1 MASTYPTNQTKETKK
16 RMSIIKYTKTEE
28 KDPKEVSEE
37 DKQKLEQEEN
47 IKKGT
52 VVIGFF
58 ISPLALMLLWNWLMP
73 GIFALGT
80 IGYLESLGLFI
91 MSRILFKNE
100 S

>member
-1 MASTYPTNQTKETKK
+1 
-16 RMSIIKYTKTEE
+16 MSIIKYTKTEE

-58 ISPLALMLLWNWLMP
+58 ISPLALMFLWNWLMP

>member
-1 MASTYPTNQTKETKK
+1 
-16 RMSIIKYTKTEE
+16 MSIIKYTKTEE
-28 KDPKEVSEE
+28 KEPESNEVSEE
-37 DKQKLEQEEN
+37 DKKKLEQEEN

>member
-1 MASTYPTNQTKETKK
+1 
-16 RMSIIKYTKTEE
+16 MSIIKYTKTEE

-58 ISPLALMLLWNWLMP
+58 ISPLALM
-73 GIFALGT
+73 
-80 IGYLESLGLFI
+80 
-91 MSRILFKNE
+91 
-100 S
+100 

>member
-1 MASTYPTNQTKETKK
+1 
-16 RMSIIKYTKTEE
+16 MSIIKYTKTEE
-28 KDPKEVSEE
+28 TPTPEPTEVSEE
-37 DKQKLEQEEN
+37 DKKKLEQEEN
-47 IKKGT
+47 LKKGAE
-52 VVIGFF
+52 VVGFF
-58 ISPLALMLLWNWLMP
+58 ISPLALMFLWNWLMP

>member
-1 MASTYPTNQTKETKK
+1 
-16 RMSIIKYTKTEE
+16 MSIIKYTKTEE
-28 KDPKEVSEE
+28 KEPESNEVSEE
-37 DKQKLEQEEN
+37 DKKKLEQEEN

-91 MSRILFKNE
+91 MSRILFKNDK